1 MVLYSCSIAVLTE
14 DFLTTEKWLTKLI
27 RNLMDRK
34 SMLQGKVKMLQG
46 KVTFWKFN
54 LDAFGNPFSY
64 FLLKPSKVKE
74 IDLGSG

>member
-1 MVLYSCSIAVLTE
+1 
-14 DFLTTEKWLTKLI
+14 
-27 RNLMDRK
+27 MDRK